1 MERFQLVPVNEQAFV
16 YEQNAGGNDG
26 RSGKLTFQML
36 MCINVNACENSI
48 RLQEATVQTRTR
60 LPYKRLQMVKRFM

>member
-26 RSGKLTFQML
+26 RSGKFG
-36 MCINVNACENSI
+36 VGHFEF
-48 RLQEATVQTRTR
+48 RH
-60 LPYKRLQMVKRFM
+60 K